1 MNNTLLV
8 YTNREQ
14 REIIKRNLPAKGCEM
29 IKAGCYTDLIAI
41 SAFAL
46 IIDSALLKPDELDTI
61 LNYYLEIDGC
71 FSETV
76 VFFGAVSLPPQLK
89 GKLMV
94 YESFE
99 ALLPQLKYIL
109 LSAYRKT
116 KKSDS
121 FNTTLSYGILI
132 LSEIRK
138 HPGITSQKLAEHCE
152 KSNRTIQR
160 YIAALRSAGE
170 FIEYDQ
176 AIKGWKLF
184 EGKSVLWGDF
194 FND

>member
-8 YTNREQ
+8 YTNRDQ
-14 REIIKRNLPAKGCEM
+14 SEIIKRNLPAKSCEM
-29 IKAGCYTDLIAI
+29 IETGCYTDLIAI

-46 IIDSALLKPDELDTI
+46 IVDSALLKPDELDTI

-76 VFFGAVSLPPQLK
+76 IFFGAVSLAPQLK

-99 ALLPQLKYIL
+99 ALIPQLKYIL

-138 HPGITSQKLAEHCE
+138 HPGITTQELAQRCE
-152 KSNRTIQR
+152 KSTRTIQR
-160 YIAALRSAGE
+160 YIAALRTAGE
-170 FIEYDQ
+170 WIEYDP
-176 AIKGWKLF
+176 ILKGWNLYK
-184 EGKSVLWGDF
+184 GKSVLWGDF
-194 FND
+194 FD